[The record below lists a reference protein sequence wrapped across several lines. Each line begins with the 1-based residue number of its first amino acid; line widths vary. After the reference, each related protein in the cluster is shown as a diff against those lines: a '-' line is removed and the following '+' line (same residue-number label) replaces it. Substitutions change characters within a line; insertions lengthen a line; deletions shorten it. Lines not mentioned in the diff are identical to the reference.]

1 MNKIKILFNQT
12 LMISTAIL
20 FGVGI
25 QMLICHFF
33 ENDDIL
39 TWPWYVPLSIVLTGF
54 LCSLPTMVLI
64 YDTEVPGKRMLVR
77 IAIHFVLV
85 GSVVSLCG
93 FLFKWYETLD
103 EYLPILIMYIVIYLF
118 VWAATGWL
126 TKSDEKKINA
136 AIKDIQ
142 DRE

>member
-1 MNKIKILFNQT
+1 MNKIKVLFNQT

-25 QMLICHFF
+25 QMLICHFTS
-33 ENDDIL
+33 EDDVL
-39 TWPWYVPLSIVLTGF
+39 TWPWYVPLSIVFTGF
-54 LCSLPTMVLI
+54 LCSLPTMALI
-64 YDTEVPGKRMLVR
+64 YDTEVSRKGMLVR
-77 IAIHFVLV
+77 IGIHFILV
-85 GSVVSLCG
+85 GGIVSLCG
-93 FLFKWYETLD
+93 FLFKWYETLG
-103 EYLPILIMYIVIYLF
+103 EYLPILVMYILIYIF

-126 TKSDEKKINA
+126 TKADEKKINE

>member
-25 QMLICHFF
+25 QMLIRHFLK
-33 ENDDIL
+33 NDDML

-64 YDTEVPGKRMLVR
+64 YDTEISRKRMLVR

-85 GSVVSLCG
+85 GSIVSLCG